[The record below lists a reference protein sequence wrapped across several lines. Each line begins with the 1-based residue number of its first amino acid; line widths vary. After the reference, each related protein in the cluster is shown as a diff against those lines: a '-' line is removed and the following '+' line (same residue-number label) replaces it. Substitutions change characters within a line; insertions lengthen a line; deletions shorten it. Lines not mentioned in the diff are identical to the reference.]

1 MSKKLPLEGI
11 RIIDVT
17 VVWAGPHCTQLLA
30 EWGAEV
36 IRVEPRNRMQPST
49 RGQTAHVT
57 KEQVDAVRNSTATAG
72 SLFYAFPDWDP
83 GETPFN
89 RSPSFNSHA
98 RNKKS
103 MTVDI
108 MTPEGRDIFR
118 RLVAKSDVFIENNV
132 PETIERAQ
140 ATYEELSEINPRLIQ
155 LRMPGYGLTGPYKN
169 YRTFG
174 THMEGMTGHHHIRG
188 YTDMDPSMT
197 GDSFTGDAAA
207 GVQGAFAVM
216 LALRQRKRTG
226 KGQQIEM
233 ALAEGFVPYMGEFM
247 LDYSMNQR
255 VTEPQGN
262 RHPTHAPH
270 NAYPCEGEDRWIVI
284 DVGTQDEWAAL
295 CNVMGNPD
303 WTNDEKF
310 VDQVSRHRR
319 QKELDAHVAEW
330 TKTRDRFELFH
341 QLQAA
346 GVAAGPVQDE
356 ADAFACPQLGDR
368 GFFEELTGPDTGTRS
383 YPGLIFN
390 MSKTPNN
397 LRRHPVG
404 LGQDNE
410 YVYKE
415 IIGVSDAEY
424 AELERLDQ
432 IGTGYAADVP

>member
-1 MSKKLPLEGI
+1 
-11 RIIDVT
+11 
-17 VVWAGPHCTQLLA
+17 
-30 EWGAEV
+30 
-36 IRVEPRNRMQPST
+36 
-49 RGQTAHVT
+49 
-57 KEQVDAVRNSTATAG
+57 
-72 SLFYAFPDWDP
+72 
-83 GETPFN
+83 
-89 RSPSFNSHA
+89 
-98 RNKKS
+98 
-103 MTVDI
+103 
-108 MTPEGRDIFR
+108 
-118 RLVAKSDVFIENNV
+118 
-132 PETIERAQ
+132 
-140 ATYEELSEINPRLIQ
+140 
-155 LRMPGYGLTGPYKN
+155 
-169 YRTFG
+169 
-174 THMEGMTGHHHIRG
+174 
-188 YTDMDPSMT
+188 
-197 GDSFTGDAAA
+197 
-207 GVQGAFAVM
+207 M

-368 GFFEELTGPDTGTRS
+368 GFFQDLTGPDTGTRS